1 MEFIVNKTPFLEGSI
16 SIDGAKNAAL
26 PILAA
31 TMLCEEECTLH
42 GIPKLSDVA
51 KMNELLM
58 YVGCDVRHKV
68 KTVTVKAGTK
78 LNANAPYE
86 LVGSFRASFLV
97 AAPILARQ
105 GYAKI
110 CLPGGCAIGSRPIDL
125 HLKGFA
131 ALGAQIFSRSG
142 FIELSAEKLTGAK
155 IYLDFPSVGATEN
168 LMMAAALASGKSII
182 ENNGE
187 KGIL

>member
-1 MEFIVNKTPFLEGSI
+1 MEFIVNKTPFLEGSV

-42 GIPKLSDVA
+42 GIPKLSDIS
-51 KMNELLM
+51 KMNELLR
-58 YVGCDVRHKV
+58 YIGCDVRHKV
-68 KTVTVKAGTK
+68 KTVTVKAASK
-78 LNANAPYE
+78 LNADAPYE
-86 LVGSFRASFLV
+86 LVGAFRASFLV

-131 ALGAQIFSRSG
+131 ALGAKIFSRSG
-142 FIELSAEKLTGAK
+142 FVELSAQKLTRSAK
-155 IYLDFPSVGATEN
+155 TS
-168 LMMAAALASGKSII
+168 KSFDA
-182 ENNGE
+182 
-187 KGIL
+187 K